1 MPSSKSVR
9 FEDLDDGV
17 DDGLY
22 GMKVCLL
29 SSIRFPATP
38 CSHQLLHTGQ
48 QGILKNL
55 YTQAGSYRKWVRS
68 HSKKVCALSCCVI
81 SLRSS
86 QTLIMHG
93 PPMSPLFPS
102 PPRSDLIMGDLLGL
116 VLQHGQHTDRYT
128 PLPRAAKGAV
138 SCGDGENPGQRITR
152 PGLPTPRTTTNGDDL
167 GTCRSKRKAAIEGVS
182 QEWSHL

>member
-38 CSHQLLHTGQ
+38 RSHQLLHTGQ

-55 YTQAGSYRKWVRS
+55 YTQAGSYRKWARS
-68 HSKKVCALSCCVI
+68 HSKKVCVLSCCVI

-93 PPMSPLFPS
+93 PLCPPSFLPPHVQILSWGISLAWYFTMASILTVIPLS
-102 PPRSDLIMGDLLGL
+102 LELQREQSVVEMEKIQVKELLAQGYPPQELQRMGMTLEPA
-116 VLQHGQHTDRYT
+116 VLNERQ
-128 PLPRAAKGAV
+128 
-138 SCGDGENPGQRITR
+138 
-152 PGLPTPRTTTNGDDL
+152 
-167 GTCRSKRKAAIEGVS
+167 
-182 QEWSHL
+182 